1 MYIYIYRHIIVISCL
16 ITTCHVDMAPAPVL
30 GSSTSHARPADHLD
44 LPGTTSRSWVPGPNP
59 STRPWN
65 AVDSW
70 PAKETSKK
78 DGFSGIDGIDNTVF
92 QNISKHNCI

>member
-1 MYIYIYRHIIVISCL
+1 M
-16 ITTCHVDMAPAPVL
+16 ITTCHVDIAPAPVL

-44 LPGTTSRSWVPGPNP
+44 LPGTTSRSSVPRPNP

-70 PAKETSKK
+70 MASKRNIQK

-92 QNISKHNCI
+92 QSTIIV